1 MEKAVWLAHIFQ
13 VPPGA
18 KLRVL
23 SSSATCRHLHQDF
36 DNILSSLMTFFKL
49 AVGETHF
56 FQGML
61 GKFFAQN
68 IPICSMYGIFT
79 YIWLRIMVI
88 PGAFGIVSNHTREM
102 LLFLTNNQFLTDEY
116 FAPLLG
122 GGYMFHPYLGK
133 WSILTSILGW
143 NHQPVIVKYADRQFI
158 NFPESRRRKSVS
170 CFHVLAVEIVFFG
183 SGKKIHWIS

>member
-1 MEKAVWLAHIFQ
+1 MVVKILWIFISTWRNGNMQ
-13 VPPGA
+13 YDLHLFFKYPKVERGKTEGVVVKGSPA
-18 KLRVL
+18 
-23 SSSATCRHLHQDF
+23 RHLHQDF

-133 WSILTSILGW
+133 WSILTSILQNDESSKVVVHFPCHGCL
-143 NHQPVIVKYADRQFI
+143 QIIVWM
-158 NFPESRRRKSVS
+158 
-170 CFHVLAVEIVFFG
+170 CVFLLF
-183 SGKKIHWIS
+183 